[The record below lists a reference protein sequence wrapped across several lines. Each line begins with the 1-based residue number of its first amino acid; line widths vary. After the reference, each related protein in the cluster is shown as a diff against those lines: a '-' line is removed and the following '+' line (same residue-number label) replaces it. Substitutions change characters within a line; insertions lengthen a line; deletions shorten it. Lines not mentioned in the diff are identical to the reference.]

1 MITVLLFTV
10 APVYRHYIIHGGLV
24 LKFIPVLHSTQ
35 MHLIRTRTEAWQ
47 SNYNF
52 PISLFLLL
60 LFQSFLWTGPE
71 NVCLCSY
78 DAPGP
83 VIMDR
88 TNCKKY
94 YYLLTWP
101 VITISAIYPTL
112 HGYMDGQRKLL
123 ICNIGTKQN
132 YERLTIIGH

>member
-1 MITVLLFTV
+1 MIAVLLFTV

-112 HGYMDGQRKLL
+112 LGSMDGQRKLL